1 MSNVEIYNAYFQAFE
16 ETYKDDDWNRIT
28 PYFASD
34 MRYNNAEG
42 QTLTSG
48 AAAVQYLQTAVD
60 ALDRRFDSRAFD
72 GEPAI
77 TGDGDT
83 VTLVFKV
90 RYKIE
95 GAPDLVICG
104 KEVATFKEG
113 KIQHM
118 DDLFED
124 ASLAEFAS
132 WMQKHAGLL
141 D

>member
-1 MSNVEIYNAYFQAFE
+1 MSNIEIFTAYFEAFE
-16 ETYKDDDWNRIT
+16 ETYKDDDWGRIT

-48 AAAVQYLQTAVD
+48 LAAIQYLKTAVD
-60 ALDRRFDSRAFD
+60 ALDRRFNSRAFD
-72 GEPAI
+72 SEPAI

-83 VTLVFKV
+83 VTLVFTV

-95 GAPDLVICG
+95 GAPDLVIRG
-104 KEVATFKEG
+104 KEVATFREG
-113 KIQHM
+113 KIQQM

-124 ASLAEFAS
+124 TSLAEFAN
-132 WMQKHAGLL
+132 WMEKHASLL
-141 D
+141 N